1 MRFKDLLIKN
11 SLKSAVFQGID
22 QALMLLFSLTIATQL
37 DKENFGELS
46 FILFGISMLTTLS
59 SSGNSYYFLRTKD
72 ILQQTDT
79 LLVKQGMI
87 LTIIL
92 SLVFYWYVFEN
103 SYAFLIFI
111 SVITYSYNNYTHFL
125 SAKGLAPIGHLF
137 GIVRAALT
145 IINVIVYV
153 CFEDVLI
160 SGVVFG
166 LSIILGAKRT
176 IISKFKNHK
185 VNWSLYFQSLSQ
197 NIIGILF
204 KHMDMI
210 IIQILLGYSL
220 VGDYAIIVSFSS
232 LASFGLMALN
242 SNVQKELIEMRE
254 ESNINSK
261 RIEQISKMSFLSGVL
276 LSLITAFLFF
286 LYSRYFNAGYNLN
299 INVLLVLLLAQLVN
313 TITGPVA
320 LILNVFMGP
329 SVVAKITLGVLFTKL
344 LLVILMGTSLI
355 KVVVA
360 IALSSMVFNVIC
372 YLIVRKEI
380 QVNTLSWI
388 K

>member
-1 MRFKDLLIKN
+1 MRSKDLLIKN
-11 SLKSAVFQGID
+11 SLKSVVFQGTD

-145 IINVIVYV
+145 IVNVIVYV

-160 SGVVFG
+160 SSVVFG

-176 IISKFKNHK
+176 IISKFKKHK

-210 IIQILLGYSL
+210 FIQILLGYSL
-220 VGDYAIIVSFSS
+220 VGDYAIVVSFSS
-232 LASFGLMALN
+232 LASFGLIALN

-344 LLVILMGTSLI
+344 LLVFLMGTSLI

>member
-1 MRFKDLLIKN
+1 
-11 SLKSAVFQGID
+11 
-22 QALMLLFSLTIATQL
+22 MLLFSLTIATQL

-145 IINVIVYV
+145 IVNVIVYV

-160 SGVVFG
+160 SSVVFG

-176 IISKFKNHK
+176 IISKFKKHK
-185 VNWSLYFQSLSQ
+185 S
-197 NIIGILF
+197 
-204 KHMDMI
+204 
-210 IIQILLGYSL
+210 
-220 VGDYAIIVSFSS
+220 
-232 LASFGLMALN
+232 
-242 SNVQKELIEMRE
+242 
-254 ESNINSK
+254 
-261 RIEQISKMSFLSGVL
+261 
-276 LSLITAFLFF
+276 
-286 LYSRYFNAGYNLN
+286 
-299 INVLLVLLLAQLVN
+299 
-313 TITGPVA
+313 
-320 LILNVFMGP
+320 
-329 SVVAKITLGVLFTKL
+329 
-344 LLVILMGTSLI
+344 
-355 KVVVA
+355 
-360 IALSSMVFNVIC
+360 
-372 YLIVRKEI
+372 
-380 QVNTLSWI
+380 
-388 K
+388 